1 MCKDV
6 IVIKNRPL
14 NVYIFIILTV
24 ACPIIDMINGF
35 FLASGTS
42 TPIGM
47 VYRFGYFAFLVLMII
62 VEKLPKTYY
71 TYLTIFFI
79 LGNLLMFCLQGIFL
93 KNSPAWIFADFSVYI
108 KYFLWVLIPYYVY
121 QRREI
126 FKTINFENIF
136 LALGSLLTAEL
147 LIPYVLGVGR
157 QTYSTA
163 GAGYK
168 GFFFEQN
175 SISFALIITLT
186 ITTHVLIKELQKR
199 WGKKV
204 FFLLLLFAGNVVSLF
219 LLATKTVVVY
229 AVLTVAYLLI
239 RVVFKKHYHSNV
251 QRAFVWLTAMFAVIW
266 IFFRGIQSATELVA
280 GSVTRMQYFYR
291 VYDGDLLRLLF
302 SSRNVFLEGA
312 AKLFFNDPNFAFTL
326 FGGQGFQYRFEK
338 FGRLGVVEMDFFDL
352 FFGMGL
358 IGTALF
364 IFMMLYFIFRAF
376 KRKMKSIYTFALVIT
391 LVYIFF
397 VGHVLF
403 SAMSATF
410 LGLICAGI
418 ILASSKKDD
427 DGAKLELDQPENN
440 TST

>member
-1 MCKDV
+1 
-6 IVIKNRPL
+6 
-14 NVYIFIILTV
+14 
-24 ACPIIDMINGF
+24 MINGF
-35 FLASGTS
+35 FLAAGTS
-42 TPIGM
+42 TPVGV
-47 VYRFGYFAFLVLMII
+47 VYRFGYFSFLVFMII
-62 VEKLPKTYY
+62 IEKLPKTYY

-79 LGNLLMFCLQGIFL
+79 LGNLLMFFLQGIFL
-93 KNSPAWIFADFSVYI
+93 NTSASFMFADFSVYI

-136 LALGSLLTAEL
+136 LALGFLLSIEL
-147 LIPYVLGVGR
+147 LIPYTLGVGR

-186 ITTHVLIKELQKR
+186 MTTHVLIKELQKR

-204 FFLLLLFAGNVVSLF
+204 LFLLLLFAGNVVSLF

-229 AVLTVAYLLI
+229 AVLTVIYLLI
-239 RVVFKKHYHSNV
+239 RVIFKKHYHSNI
-251 QRAFVWLTAMFAVIW
+251 QRAFVWLSAIFAVIW
-266 IFFRGIQSATELVA
+266 IFFKGIPSATELVS

-291 VYDGDLLRLLF
+291 VYEGDLFRLLF

-312 AKLFFNDPNFAFTL
+312 AKLFFNDPNFKFTL

-338 FGRLGVVEMDFFDL
+338 FGRLGIVEMDFFDL
-352 FFGMGL
+352 FFSMGL
-358 IGTALF
+358 IGTILF
-364 IFMMLYFIFRAF
+364 IVMMLYFISQAF
-376 KRKMKSIYTFALVIT
+376 KRKMKSIYTFALVVT
-391 LVYIFF
+391 LIYIFF

-418 ILASSKKDD
+418 VLSGSKKDD
-427 DGAKLELDQPENN
+427 EMRTKMDIAKP
-440 TST
+440 